1 MKAPICEV
9 CLKTDDILCPA
20 DEKKLQEGIIS
31 ELDVKISRLLYKLL
45 GDADIEFKKAVE
57 AGDLIVIVVGEGD
70 VPITIGKGGKNIKT
84 LMRELGKRIRVIES
98 REIKSTDDVK
108 KLATDLLYPAGVFG
122 VNIVYKPGGENY
134 YKVLVLSRDRSKLPE
149 KAQVLESI
157 LAQIVGSDTR
167 LSFI

>member
-20 DEKKLQEGIIS
+20 DEKKLQEGVIS

-57 AGDLIVIVVGEGD
+57 AGDLVVIVVGEGD
-70 VPITIGKGGKNIKT
+70 VPLTIGKGGKNIKT

-98 REIKSTDDVK
+98 REIKGTNDVK
-108 KLATDLLYPAGVFG
+108 KLTTDLLYPAGVFG

-134 YKVLVLSRDRSKLPE
+134 YKVLVLSRDKNKLPE
-149 KAQVLESI
+149 KAEVLESI
-157 LAQIVGSDTR
+157 LAQIVGKDIKI
-167 LSFI
+167 SFI